1 MQLAKWIS
9 GKKCSR
15 QRNSEYKGP
24 SRAPGTRKAVKRP
37 MRLRQ
42 SEQEEQLEE
51 TYQKGRKV
59 RRCQGRLPGWEKT
72 M

>member
-24 SRAPGTRKAVKRP
+24 SCAPGIRKAVKRP

-42 SEQEEQLEE
+42 SEQEKQLEE

-59 RRCQGRLPGWEKT
+59 RRCQGRLPGREKT